1 MGKIVVK
8 KVQSQNSTVAFQ
20 LPATDGSANQ
30 IMKTDGSA
38 NLGWTEQNTF
48 KSADGSS
55 LEYIPPTNTA
65 SGNLVNNNTSSPI
78 QLAYASGGNPMNSP
92 DGNHQG
98 WRIFDKYN
106 FNNGGDNP
114 GSANAVNLICPTSY
128 TTTASNIIAM
138 RLEFYG
144 VSINNNSKTPIPHC
158 RPIDQAGNFVANTQS
173 TSGNAVSWFI
183 PGQGSGAKFFNPSTS
198 DTNSKGF
205 AQGTNSNRSG
215 TLGMTD
221 YTSSSSKKS
230 YSSYN
235 YRGGGLMLQMN
246 WYNAYAYPAA
256 IGHHTGAYSM
266 SNSNNGWNLTTMRN
280 YGDYSFHNSTAQHA
294 MGFSVRDDGG
304 NSLNNGCIVL
314 SGFFKDG
321 VVS

>member
-1 MGKIVVK
+1 
-8 KVQSQNSTVAFQ
+8 
-20 LPATDGSANQ
+20 
-30 IMKTDGSA
+30 
-38 NLGWTEQNTF
+38 
-48 KSADGSS
+48 
-55 LEYIPPTNTA
+55 
-65 SGNLVNNNTSSPI
+65 
-78 QLAYASGGNPMNSP
+78 MNSP

-128 TTTASNIIAM
+128 TTTASDIIAM

-173 TSGNAVSWFI
+173 TSGNAVCWFI
-183 PGQGSGAKFFNPSTS
+183 PGQGAGAKFFNPSTS

-221 YTSSSSKKS
+221 YTSSNSKKT
-230 YSSYN
+230 
-235 YRGGGLMLQMN
+235 
-246 WYNAYAYPAA
+246 YAYPAA